1 MKELWL
7 CTRQYPKGRGEAF
20 LQHALPVWKKQF
32 SRVVVIPMFDGEGE
46 FPVPDGIEVMHL
58 WKDDEFTP
66 LSNYATFANAPAV
79 LRTVSRYGDREG
91 RSRRYV
97 LSLSRQLVRKAEVF
111 RTLLGKNYD
120 PEKVAVLSVWLED
133 WVTVLGLV
141 KEREPR
147 FRFSAMGHGWDL
159 FEHRRASG
167 NIPFRTYQL
176 EAADQLLLVSG
187 PGVDHIKEKYPQHAH
202 KAVLARLGTP
212 DHGMAPW
219 TPAPALRIASCSY
232 LRKPKRVDLLVE
244 ALAQVDRPVEWTHC
258 GDGPDREEIQKA
270 VDRLPRNIRTVM
282 RGNTSNADVLHW
294 YATHPV
300 DVFIHLSDSEGLP
313 IALMEAAS
321 FGIPLL
327 ANDVGGVSEIVTS
340 STGRLLSSRPNVSE
354 VVDALQ
360 PMNTERLLSQQFRRG
375 VRAAW
380 QEGFNCAT
388 NYRRIGELL

>member
-187 PGVDHIKEKYPQHAH
+187 PGVDHIKEKYPHHAP